1 MALIRYAVII
11 IGLGCLG
18 LWRASSIRKRLR
30 QLELFGHALSLL
42 DTEIF
47 WGMTPL
53 PVAFR
58 RLQRVGFPWSNFF
71 LAVAEGLENGG
82 QLEATWGE
90 VVKSQKSYFCL
101 TEEDWML
108 VNRLGD
114 CAGRTDRHE
123 QHKQFML
130 IRNQI
135 QGLEENQRQ
144 DGERQARMWSYFGF
158 LGGIAVVIAIL

>member
-11 IGLGCLG
+11 IGLGWLG
-18 LWRASSIRKRLR
+18 LWRASTIRKRLK
-30 QLELFGHALSLL
+30 QLELFEHALSLL

-58 RLQRVGFPWSNFF
+58 RLQRIGFPWGNFF
-71 LAVAEGLENGG
+71 LSVAEGLEAGG
-82 QLEATWGE
+82 QIEETWRE
-90 VVKSQKSYFCL
+90 VVAAQKSYFCL
-101 TEEDWML
+101 TAEDWEL
-108 VNRLGD
+108 VNRLGG
-114 CAGRTDRHE
+114 CAGRSDRHE
-123 QHKQFML
+123 QHKQLML

-135 QGLEENQRQ
+135 QGTEETQRV
-144 DGERQARMWSYFGF
+144 DAERQARMWSYFGF

>member
-1 MALIRYAVII
+1 MVLIRYTIII
-11 IGLGCLG
+11 IGLGWLG
-18 LWRASSIRKRLR
+18 LWRASVIRKRLK

-58 RLQRVGFPWSNFF
+58 RLQRTGFPWGNFF
-71 LAVAEGLENGG
+71 LGVAEGLDNGG
-82 QLEATWGE
+82 QIGETWRE
-90 VVKSQKSYFCL
+90 VVMAQKSYFCL
-101 TEEDWML
+101 SDSDWEL

-114 CAGRTDRHE
+114 CVGRTDRHE
-123 QHKQFML
+123 QHKQVVL
-130 IRNQI
+130 IREQI
-135 QGLEENQRQ
+135 QGTEESQRT
-144 DGERQARMWSYFGF
+144 DAERQARMWSYFGF